1 MLWRA
6 GLSCL
11 STLGRHDKFLYKKFE
26 EQMSLESMKVDLSG
40 QNAIVTGASQGLG
53 RSMAVALAGA
63 GARVALVARNAE
75 KLAETARLI
84 EEAGG
89 AAEVMAADVSQKEAI
104 EEIVEKVCTEWGKL
118 DILVNNAGITRDTL
132 MPMMTDEQWDDV
144 IAVNLRGTFLF
155 TRAASQRM
163 MRSRY
168 GRIINISSVS
178 GLIGNAGQTNYS
190 ASKAGVIGMTRS
202 LAKELGKRKVTVN
215 AVAPGFIESEMTE
228 KLGEVILGEV
238 KKRIPANRIGT
249 PDDVAACVLFL
260 ASPAA
265 SYVTGQV
272 LTVDGGMTA

>member
-1 MLWRA
+1 
-6 GLSCL
+6 
-11 STLGRHDKFLYKKFE
+11 
-26 EQMSLESMKVDLSG
+26 MSLESMKVDLSG

-53 RSMAVALAGA
+53 RAMAVALGA
-63 GARVALVARNAE
+63 SGARVALVARNAE
-75 KLAETARLI
+75 KLAETAKLI
-84 EEAGG
+84 TDAGG
-89 AAEVMAADVSQKEAI
+89 QADVMAADISNK
-104 EEIVEKVCTEWGKL
+104 EEIEKIVATVADEWGKL

-132 MPMMTDEQWDDV
+132 LPIMTDEQWDDV
-144 IAVNLRGTFLF
+144 IEVNLRGTFLF

-163 MRSRY
+163 MRTRY

-190 ASKAGVIGMTRS
+190 ASKAGVIGLTRS

-215 AVAPGFIESEMTE
+215 AVAPGFIASEMTE
-228 KLGEVILGEV
+228 KLGETILGEV

-249 PDDVAACVLFL
+249 PEDVAACVLFL

>member
-1 MLWRA
+1 M
-6 GLSCL
+6 
-11 STLGRHDKFLYKKFE
+11 T
-26 EQMSLESMKVDLSG
+26 LESLTVNLTG
-40 QNAIVTGASQGLG
+40 QTAIVTGASQGLG
-53 RSMAVALAGA
+53 RAMAIALAA
-63 GARVALVARNAE
+63 SGARVACVARNAE
-75 KLAETARLI
+75 KLADTVKQI
-84 EEAGG
+84 TDAGG
-89 AAEVMAADVSQKEAI
+89 SAEAFSADVNDRASIEAI
-104 EEIVEKVCTEWGKL
+104 VNKVADEWGKL
-118 DILVNNAGITRDTL
+118 DILVNNAGITRDNL
-132 MPMMTDEQWDDV
+132 LPAMSDEQWDDV
-144 IAVNLRGTFLF
+144 ITTNLRGTFLF

-163 MRSRY
+163 MRARY

-228 KLGEVILGEV
+228 KLGDAILGEV
-238 KKRIPANRIGT
+238 TKRIPANRIGH

-265 SYVTGQV
+265 SYITGQV

>member
-1 MLWRA
+1 
-6 GLSCL
+6 
-11 STLGRHDKFLYKKFE
+11 
-26 EQMSLESMKVDLSG
+26 MSLESLKVDLSG

-53 RSMAVALAGA
+53 RSMAIALGAA
-63 GARVALVARNAE
+63 GARVACVARNE
-75 KLAETARLI
+75 QKLAETVKAI
-84 EEAGG
+84 TDAGG
-89 AAEVMAADVSQKEAI
+89 SAEVMAADVSVKDNI
-104 EEIVEKVCTEWGKL
+104 EKIVETVAEEWGQL

-132 MPMMTDEQWDDV
+132 LPVMTDEQWDDV
-144 IAVNLRGTFLF
+144 IEVNLRGTFLF
-155 TRAASQRM
+155 TRAAAQRM
-163 MRSRY
+163 MRKRY

-215 AVAPGFIESEMTE
+215 AVAPGFIESEMTQ
-228 KLGEVILGEV
+228 KLGDTLLGEV

-249 PDDVAACVLFL
+249 PDDVSACVLFL

>member
-1 MLWRA
+1 
-6 GLSCL
+6 
-11 STLGRHDKFLYKKFE
+11 
-26 EQMSLESMKVDLSG
+26 MSLESLKVDLSG

-53 RSMAVALAGA
+53 RAMSVALGAA
-63 GARVALVARNAE
+63 GARVALVARNEE
-75 KLAETARLI
+75 KLAETKRLV

-89 AAEVMAADVSQKEAI
+89 QAEIMAADVSKGEAV
-104 EEIVEKVCTEWGKL
+104 EKIVETVAEEWGQL

-132 MPMMTDEQWDDV
+132 LPVMSDEQWDDV

-155 TRAASQRM
+155 TRAAAQRM
-163 MRSRY
+163 MRKRY

-190 ASKAGVIGMTRS
+190 ASKAGVIGLTRS

-228 KLGEVILGEV
+228 KLGEAILKEV

-249 PDDVAACVLFL
+249 PEDVAACVLFL

-265 SYVTGQV
+265 AYVTGQV